1 MPDTPSPKPLL
12 DKLGVRPGMS
22 VAVLGVD
29 DPSFLADLRKRVG
42 DFVTKASTEH
52 DAVIVAIDGPDD
64 LSQIAGLKQA
74 IKRDGMVWAV
84 YRKGRKDFNENHV
97 LEGGLAAGLVDVKIA
112 RFSDTHSASK
122 FVIRRTER

>member
-1 MPDTPSPKPLL
+1 
-12 DKLGVRPGMS
+12 
-22 VAVLGVD
+22 
-29 DPSFLADLRKRVG
+29 
-42 DFVTKASTEH
+42 
-52 DAVIVAIDGPDD
+52 
-64 LSQIAGLKQA
+64 
-74 IKRDGMVWAV
+74 MVWAV